1 MITKEDI
8 IEQALLLFPADY
20 RPDNFTDPG
29 HCEECRD
36 HNDTLL
42 GTTREDITFNELG
55 NPGWDPI
62 CFINEEGFKY
72 YFPALVRLALTG
84 YGDEY
89 YITQFLFH
97 ITWNTSCMGFT
108 KEQSEFVVKVLE
120 YLVENRA
127 VELDEYAESDDVLNA
142 AELWRNKSE

>member
-1 MITKEDI
+1 MIKKEDL
-8 IEQALLLFPADY
+8 IEEALLLFPDSY
-20 RPDNFTDPG
+20 RPDNFTDQD

-36 HNDTLL
+36 HNETLL
-42 GTTREDITFNELG
+42 VNTREEITFNELG

-62 CFINEEGFKY
+62 CFINEDGFKY

-84 YGDEY
+84 YGEEY

-97 ITWNTSCMGFT
+97 ITENASCTGFS

-120 YLVENRA
+120 YIAENRSG
-127 VELDEYAESDDVLNA
+127 ELDEFAEADDVLNA
-142 AELWRNKSE
+142 IDKFRNNNG